1 LLALHWRDGAVQI
14 FELSH
19 PLNLR
24 NSSFDKIPKFLVFT
38 SPRQPQNRS
47 KVQSVSHPI
56 LPDHRNNTHNLRNQ
70 ILVFIWG
77 IIPRLDSGM
86 IVGVRIWPF
95 KEAFPDLFGIAH
107 AKDATIG
114 ALMDFSRDAIRWNVS
129 LLEQLR
135 IEMWMSLPCSTDC
148 CI

>member
-1 LLALHWRDGAVQI
+1 MAL
-14 FELSH
+14 
-19 PLNLR
+19 
-24 NSSFDKIPKFLVFT
+24 
-38 SPRQPQNRS
+38 
-47 KVQSVSHPI
+47 
-56 LPDHRNNTHNLRNQ
+56 
-70 ILVFIWG
+70 
-77 IIPRLDSGM
+77 
-86 IVGVRIWPF
+86 

-135 IEMWMSLPCSTDC
+135 IERWMSLPRSTDC